1 MEFRD
6 EVTVSGCFIFRLS
19 VRHYDE
25 TAMVFVFS
33 SRGFLMAKNKPARRA
48 VQIWHPLCAHCHLG
62 RIAWGGPS
70 HAWDVSRAL
79 HGADLLSVRALR
91 LKWRMI

>member
-19 VRHYDE
+19 VRQYDKR
-25 TAMVFVFS
+25 AMVSVFS
-33 SRGFLMAKNKPARRA
+33 SRGFLMAKNKTARRA
-48 VQIWHPLCAHCHLG
+48 VQIWHLLCAHLG
-62 RIAWGGPS
+62 RTAWGGPS
-70 HAWDVSRAL
+70 HARDVSRAP